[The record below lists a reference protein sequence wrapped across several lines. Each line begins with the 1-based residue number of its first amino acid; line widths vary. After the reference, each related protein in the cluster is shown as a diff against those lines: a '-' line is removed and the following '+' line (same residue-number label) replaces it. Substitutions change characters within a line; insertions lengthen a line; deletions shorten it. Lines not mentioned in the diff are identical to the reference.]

1 MGVFAGRSYQ
11 KITQQEKPNFMTR
24 ATYAAVLLHS
34 PWAAAKMMDIPG
46 STLRNRVE
54 NYAKYVKE
62 LAKQTSLPNLL
73 LREKLK
79 PAETAYLDAPARHS
93 VHFFAFSIFEYLI
106 MTIGSPFAIFEPWIW
121 RRLGPVPLVVF
132 ELWCYSVLDVGKL
145 YQTEAF

>member
-11 KITQQEKPNFMTR
+11 KITQQEKPHFKTR

-54 NYAKYVKE
+54 SYAKKVQE

-73 LREKLK
+73 LRVKPT
-79 PAETAYLDAPARHS
+79 PAETAYPDSKMSENCTNRSLLKTAKWMNE
-93 VHFFAFSIFEYLI
+93 SI
-106 MTIGSPFAIFEPWIW
+106 
-121 RRLGPVPLVVF
+121 
-132 ELWCYSVLDVGKL
+132 
-145 YQTEAF
+145 